1 MMSDKLSQNI
11 RYVKGVGEKR
21 AELFEKLGV
30 SSVGTLVSLYPRHYE
45 SWEEP
50 VSVADAVVG
59 EVNCIKARIAKEPT
73 EQRIRKNMT
82 VYKCIATDGLCN
94 LYITFFNNRFV
105 KNALKEG
112 QEFLFLG
119 KVTGGLIR
127 KEMSSPAYKSA
138 NKTSPLRPVYPQTAG
153 LNSTAIHKAVQ
164 NALIQLQGEDI
175 EILTPKI
182 MNDHSLIGKY
192 EALNLIHNPKNMQ
205 DVERARKRL
214 IFEEL
219 LILQLGMRLM
229 GSERQTSG
237 TIINDLSVEFIKKL
251 PFTLTG
257 AQSRV
262 ISECANDMKSG
273 YTMNRL
279 VEGDVGSGKTAVA
292 AAVCYSVIKNG
303 YQAAMMAPTEVLARQ
318 HYKSFCDFYNGTGIT
333 VGLLTG
339 SMTPAQ
345 KRKEYE
351 KLKSGQTQMI
361 VGTHALISE
370 NVDYNRLALVVT
382 DEQHRFGVKQ
392 RARLSQKGARPHML
406 VMSAT
411 PIPRTL
417 SLIIYGDMQ
426 LSVLD
431 EMPKGRKPVMTYSVT
446 GDYRTRIWAFLK
458 KHLDSGNQGY
468 IVCPLVEDSEGSEL
482 VSAEKQAKDLAEYEF
497 GDYSVGLLH
506 GKMKSSQKDEIMRRF
521 KEGEIKLLVS
531 TTVIEVGVDVPNA
544 TVMVIENAERFGLS
558 QLHQLRGRVG
568 RGQKDSYCILI
579 SDSKSETSKARLKIM
594 TETSNGFKI
603 ADEDL
608 RLRGPGDFFGD
619 RQHGLPPLEIA
630 DMTKDASVLKT
641 TGELASLILNADPT
655 LSSERLKKLR
665 LAVQDLFGTES
676 FNCFG

>member
-1 MMSDKLSQNI
+1 MCDKLSQNI
-11 RYVKGVGEKR
+11 RYIKGVGEKR

-30 SSVGTLVSLYPRHYE
+30 FSVGTLVSLYPRNYE
-45 SWEEP
+45 SWEDP
-50 VSVADAVVG
+50 VSVADAVLG
-59 EVNCIKARIAKEPT
+59 EVNCVKARIVKEPT
-73 EQRIRKNMT
+73 EQKIRKNMT
-82 VYKCIATDGLCN
+82 VYKCIATDGLCD

-127 KEMSSPAYKSA
+127 KEMSAPAYKSV
-138 NKTSPLRPVYPQTAG
+138 NKTAPLRPIYPQTAG
-153 LNSTAIHKAVQ
+153 LNSNAIHTVIQ
-164 NALIQLQGEDI
+164 NALLSLQGEDI
-175 EILTPKI
+175 ETLTPKI
-182 MNDHSLIGKY
+182 MNDYSLVGKY

-219 LILQLGMRLM
+219 LVLQLGMRLM
-229 GSERQTSG
+229 GSERIKNGQV
-237 TIINDLSVEFIKKL
+237 INDKSNDFIKNL
-251 PFTLTG
+251 PFTPTN

-262 ISECANDMKSG
+262 IKECADDMMSG

-318 HYKSFCDFYNGTGIT
+318 HYKSFCDFYEGTGIN
-333 VGLLTG
+333 VGILTG
-339 SMTPAQ
+339 SMTPSQ
-345 KRKEYE
+345 KRNEYE
-351 KLKSGQTQMI
+351 KLKSGETQMI

-370 NVDYNRLALVVT
+370 NVEYKDLALVVT

-392 RARLSQKGARPHML
+392 RARLSRKGTSPHML

-431 EMPKGRKPVMTYSVT
+431 EMPKGRRPVMTYSVT

-458 KHLDSGNQGY
+458 KHMDSGSQAY
-468 IVCPLVEDSEGSEL
+468 IVCPLVEDSEDAQL

-506 GKMKSSQKDEIMRRF
+506 GKMKASQKDEIMRRF
-521 KEGEIKLLVS
+521 KDGEIKLLVS

-568 RGQKDSYCILI
+568 RGQKESYCILI
-579 SDSKSETSKARLKIM
+579 SDSKSDTSKARLKIM
-594 TETSNGFKI
+594 TETTNGFKI

-619 RQHGLPPLEIA
+619 RQHGLPQLKIA
-630 DMTKDASVLKT
+630 DMTEDATVLKI
-641 TGELASLILNADPT
+641 TGELASQILNVDPT
-655 LSSERLKKLR
+655 LSSERLTKLR
-665 LAVQDLFGTES
+665 KAVQDLFGTDN
-676 FNCFG
+676 FTCLG